1 MALTKLNRRFRIR
14 RRIRKIVLGTT
25 VRPRLNVFRSNAQI
39 YAQIIDDENGKTLV
53 AASSLEKEILEQKG
67 LTKTQRAQLVG
78 KLVATKAL
86 QSGISV
92 VVFDRGGYL
101 YHGRVKSLADSA
113 REGGLK
119 FNVLCR
125 QIIVYVK

>member
-1 MALTKLNRRFRIR
+1 MALTKLNRRIRIR
-14 RRIRKIVLGTT
+14 RRIRKIVHGTT
-25 VRPRLNVFRSNAQI
+25 ARPRLNVFRSNAQI
-39 YAQIIDDENGKTLV
+39 YVQIVDDENGRTMV

-67 LTKTQRAQLVG
+67 LTKIQKAQLVG
-78 KLVATKAL
+78 KLIASKAL
-86 QSGISV
+86 QAGISQ

-119 FNVLCR
+119 F
-125 QIIVYVK
+125 